1 MDLIEMH
8 ALSMSRKKSRNLQI
22 RKAYEQIFNKEEISL
37 EGCDYE
43 RHITT
48 T

>member
-1 MDLIEMH
+1 MLCQCQE
-8 ALSMSRKKSRNLQI
+8 KSRNLQI
-22 RKAYEQIFNKEEISL
+22 RKAYEHIFNKEEINF

-48 T
+48 I